1 MAIYK
6 RVKIGKD
13 EQGNNLYESVK
24 MTSREVK
31 EEIKKINKWTDEQY
45 NKQYDIFKN
54 KLRAYEAYEAQHGR
68 VRKQSPVE
76 ILYKEAK
83 AKKREGQN
91 YKPSIAMQRIRSF
104 TSVSS
109 GKAGKTALQGTRYQE
124 RRTKLYEDAT
134 LKQFGGFIEKN
145 PQAQEIMEK
154 IKDPVK
160 RELAL
165 ADLANKIKAKIDEEG
180 KVQENQAIPYGDT
193 FGSTDALDDF
203 NLGDYL

>member
-6 RVKIGKD
+6 RVKVGKD
-13 EQGNNLYESVK
+13 EQGNAIYESVK
-24 MTSREVK
+24 MSSSEVK
-31 EEIKKINKWTDEQY
+31 AKIKKINKWTEEEY

-76 ILYKEAK
+76 ILYREAN
-83 AKKREGQN
+83 AKKREGKN
-91 YKPSIAMQRIRSF
+91 YKPSIAMQRLRSF

-109 GKAGKTALQGTRYQE
+109 GKAGKTALQGKRYQE
-124 RRTKLYEDAT
+124 RRTKLYEEAT

-165 ADLANKIKAKIDEEG
+165 TDLANKVKAQIDKEG
-180 KVQENQAIPYGDT
+180 KVQEKQAIPFGET
-193 FGSTDALDDF
+193 FGSTDAVDDF
-203 NLGDYL
+203 NVDDYL